1 MSVKDYNET
10 LIKESNELVV
20 FDFVLKVRLMNQYQ
34 KGKQSKCP
42 FIIFSWSLF
51 FNTGIINQKKTWN
64 ATQFTVYIRCNSIK
78 DMITII
84 ISNDSS
90 RKL

>member
-1 MSVKDYNET
+1 MATIMSVRGYKET
-10 LIKESNELVV
+10 LIKESSELVV

-51 FNTGIINQKKTWN
+51 FNTGIINQKKIWS
-64 ATQFTVYIRCNSIK
+64 VLYYMCR
-78 DMITII
+78 
-84 ISNDSS
+84 
-90 RKL
+90 

>member
-1 MSVKDYNET
+1 MATIMSVRGYKET
-10 LIKESNELVV
+10 LIKESSELVV

-34 KGKQSKCP
+34 KGKQSNCP

-64 ATQFTVYIRCNSIK
+64 VTQFTVYIRCNSIEEY
-78 DMITII
+78 DFYYF
-84 ISNDSS
+84 
-90 RKL
+90 